1 MHATLRKRLL
11 LGTTALGLG
20 AAALFAAT
28 TVKADELLPTIQGY
42 IDTASNDDL
51 KSRWEAAYA
60 TLTGNIEWVPA
71 QEVKVE
77 SEYGDYTKVVEGYWG
92 VKGKPG
98 MRAITLASA
107 SLYADVHKAGRWN
120 PVKKAIRELLR
131 NDMYGVAVVVSKPFY
146 EQWGAWGNLSA
157 TLQTKVGEL
166 DGPEYLIEALNKGWL
181 TDAQGQTIS
190 DGTYSKFAQLP
201 PVEVGSSTSYKFTA
215 AIGEFDV
222 QSLNPRYTS
231 FSDLELELD
240 YKHGNGQ
247 WGARL
252 NGNGNT
258 SQGSYDIG
266 RTFNDLQW
274 KNGAMTATS
283 ADGNG
288 VNGAGDSLLTG
299 QFYRRDTSMG
309 MITINGKEHT
319 QYPYRIAGGVITPD
333 LAATYMTESVIIP
346 DNPN

>member
-1 MHATLRKRLL
+1 M
-11 LGTTALGLG
+11 
-20 AAALFAAT
+20 FAAT
-28 TVKADELLPTIQGY
+28 TVKADGLLPTIQGY

-60 TLTGNIEWVPA
+60 TLTGNIEWIKA

-77 SEYGDYTKVVEGYWG
+77 SEYGDYTKVIEGYWG

-107 SLYADVHKAGRWN
+107 SLYADLHKAGRWN

-166 DGPEYLIEALNKGWL
+166 DGPEYHVEWN
-181 TDAQGQTIS
+181 TP
-190 DGTYSKFAQLP
+190 DGTYSKFAELP
-201 PVEVGSSTSYKFTA
+201 PVEVGSSTNYKFTA
-215 AIGEFDV
+215 DIGEFDV
-222 QSLNPRYTS
+222 QAVGSRYTS
-231 FSDLELELD
+231 FSGLGLEFD
-240 YKHGNGQ
+240 YTHGNGQ
-247 WGARL
+247 WGAKL
-252 NGNGNT
+252 KGFGYEP
-258 SQGSYDIG
+258 GSGQQATARDIG
-266 RTFNDLQW
+266 RRWNDLQW
-274 KNGAMTATS
+274 NNGTLAQTS
-283 ADGNG
+283 TDGD
-288 VNGAGDSLLTG
+288 GDSLLTG

-346 DNPN
+346 DTPN

>member
-1 MHATLRKRLL
+1 MQSVKYL
-11 LGTTALGLG
+11 LGTTALAG
-20 AAALFAAT
+20 AMLASAT
-28 TVKADELLPTIQGY
+28 VQANECVSDKLL
-42 IDTASNDDL
+42 SN
-51 KSRWEAAYA
+51 
-60 TLTGNIEWVPA
+60 
-71 QEVKVE
+71 
-77 SEYGDYTKVVEGYWG
+77 VEGYISSARDDAGEARWQRALDTLNGNISWIEGTDING
-92 VKGKPG
+92 VQTDGYWTG
-98 MRAITLASA
+98 VTLAEA
-107 SLYADVHKAGRWN
+107 SLNADLRKESRWVPIKTAIHCMLRAGT
-120 PVKKAIRELLR
+120 
-131 NDMYGVAVVVSKPFY
+131 YGVAQAKPWY

-166 DGPEYLIEALNKGWL
+166 DGPEYHVEWN
-181 TDAQGQTIS
+181 TP
-190 DGTYSKFAQLP
+190 DGTYSKFAELP

-215 AIGEFDV
+215 GIGVFDV
-222 QSLNPRYTS
+222 QSLNARYSS
-231 FSDLELELD
+231 FSDLELELN

-247 WGARL
+247 WDAVL
-252 NGNGNT
+252 NGMGKG

-274 KNGAMTATS
+274 KNGAMAATS